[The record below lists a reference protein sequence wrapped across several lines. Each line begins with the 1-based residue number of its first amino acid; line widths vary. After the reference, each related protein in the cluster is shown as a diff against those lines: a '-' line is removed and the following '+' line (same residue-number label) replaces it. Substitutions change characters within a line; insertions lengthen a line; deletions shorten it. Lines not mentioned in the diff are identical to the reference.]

1 VGNPSTWKEN
11 QSSDKL
17 ETKTMKEIIINPIT
31 RIEGHAKVTIFLN
44 EDSSV
49 KEARF
54 QVTDFRGFEKFSE
67 GRPFYEMPSITSRAC
82 GICPVSHLLASGKA
96 CDEIVAINP
105 PKTAVLLR
113 RLMHNGQ
120 IIQSHALNFFHLSAP
135 DFLLGMD
142 ADPAIRNVFGL
153 IEKQPDL
160 AREGIRLR
168 KFGQDIIEN
177 VAGKKIHSSEWV
189 LPGGAKWPLTK
200 ERADFLK
207 SNLPEAQ
214 ATTLKTINMFKN
226 WLSSCTE
233 EVETYGDFP
242 SYYLGLTTSSGGL
255 EMYDGNIRIVDNEG
269 NIVADQL
276 NPDKYYEYIGEA
288 VEPYSFMKFPYY
300 KPMGYPNGMYRVGPL
315 ARLNISSHCGT
326 PLADEELKEFK
337 KLGKNG
343 IVQSTFHY
351 HYARLIETLF
361 CIEKTK
367 EILEDPDVL
376 SERVCT
382 KTYVNNNE
390 GVGVAEAPRGTLIH
404 HYKVD
409 PEGMITKVNMI
420 IATEHNNLAYN
431 KAVTQVAKKYVIAE
445 KLQEGMLN
453 RVESVIRSFDPCLSC
468 ATHMVGQMP
477 LDVQLL
483 DAEGKLV
490 DRKTR

>member
-1 VGNPSTWKEN
+1 
-11 QSSDKL
+11 
-17 ETKTMKEIIINPIT
+17 MKEIVINPIT
-31 RIEGHAKVTIFLN
+31 RIEGHAKVTIHLN
-44 EDSSV
+44 EDLTV
-49 KEARF
+49 KEAKF
-54 QVTDFRGFEKFSE
+54 SVTDFRGFEKFSE

-96 CDEIVAINP
+96 CDEIAAVNP

-120 IIQSHALNFFHLSAP
+120 MIQSHALNFFHLSAP

-142 ADPAIRNVFGL
+142 ADPAVRNVFGL
-153 IEKQPDL
+153 IEKQPEL
-160 AREGIRLR
+160 ARQGIRLR
-168 KFGQDIIEN
+168 KFGQEIIEN
-177 VAGKKIHSSEWV
+177 VAGKKIHSSEWI

-200 ERADFLK
+200 ERADYLK
-207 SNLPEAQ
+207 SQLPEALT
-214 ATTLKTINMFKN
+214 TTLKTIAMFKN
-226 WLSSCTE
+226 WLSGCTE

-242 SYYLGLTTSSGGL
+242 SYYLGLVTASGGL
-255 EMYDGNIRIVDNEG
+255 EMYDGNIRIVDNDG

-276 NPDKYYEYIGEA
+276 SCDKYYEYIGEA
-288 VEPYSFMKFPYY
+288 VEPYSYMKFPYY
-300 KPMGYPNGMYRVGPL
+300 KPLGYPGGMYRVGPL

-326 PLADEELKEFK
+326 PLADQELKEFK

-343 IVQSTFHY
+343 I
-351 HYARLIETLF
+351 IETLF

-376 SERVCT
+376 AERVCV
-382 KTYVNNNE
+382 KTYVNNSE

-409 PEGMITKVNMI
+409 SEGMITKVNMI

-431 KAVTQVAKKYVIAE
+431 KAVTQVAQKYVKAE
-445 KLQEGMLN
+445 TLTEGMLN
-453 RVESVIRSFDPCLSC
+453 RVESVIRSFHPCLSC

-477 LDVQLL
+477 LDVQLFN
-483 DAEGKLV
+483 AEGKLV

>member
-1 VGNPSTWKEN
+1 
-11 QSSDKL
+11 
-17 ETKTMKEIIINPIT
+17 MKEIVINPIT
-31 RIEGHAKVTIFLN
+31 RIEGHAKVTIQLN
-44 EDSSV
+44 EDLSV
-49 KEARF
+49 KDAKF

-67 GRPFYEMPSITSRAC
+67 GRPFYEMPNITSRAC
-82 GICPVSHLLASGKA
+82 GICPVSHLLASAKA
-96 CDEIVAINP
+96 CDEIVAVNP

-120 IIQSHALNFFHLSAP
+120 MIQSHALNFFHLSAP

-153 IEKQPDL
+153 IEKQPEL
-160 AREGIRLR
+160 ARQGIRLR
-168 KFGQDIIEN
+168 KFGQEIIEN
-177 VAGKKIHSSEWV
+177 VAGKKIHSSEWI

-200 ERADFLK
+200 DRADYLL
-207 SNLPEAQ
+207 SSLPEAL
-214 ATTLKTINMFKN
+214 TITLKTIAMFKE
-226 WLSSCTE
+226 WLSGCTE
-233 EVETYGDFP
+233 EIETYGDFP
-242 SYYLGLTTSSGGL
+242 SYYLGLVTATGGL
-255 EMYDGNIRIVDNEG
+255 EMYDGNIRVVDNNG
-269 NIVADQL
+269 NIVADQI
-276 NPDKYYEYIGEA
+276 NPDKYYDYIGEA
-288 VEPYSFMKFPYY
+288 VEPFSYMKFPYY
-300 KPMGYPNGMYRVGPL
+300 KPLGYPNGMYRVGPL
-315 ARLNISSHCGT
+315 ARLNISTHCGT
-326 PLADEELKEFK
+326 PLADQELKEFK

-376 SERVCT
+376 LERVCT
-382 KTYVNNNE
+382 KAYVNNKE

-409 PEGMITKVNMI
+409 PEGMIQKVNMI

-431 KAVTQVAKKYVIAE
+431 MAVTQVAKKFVKAE
-445 KLQEGMLN
+445 TLTEGMLN

-477 LDVQLL
+477 LEISLL
-483 DAEGKLV
+483 DNQGKLL
-490 DRKTR
+490 DRKVR